1 MIDHM
6 DITSDQKTTSYHA
19 RPEPGQL
26 VEVRRRQWV
35 VSEVNSS
42 LLDSSRP
49 LGIGE
54 ASADYTVEKAS
65 TSLPSTQHLVSMS
78 SIDEDGLGEEL
89 EVIWEIEPGAQV
101 IERAGLPSITGQ
113 DDSNT
118 LEAFLDA
125 IRWGAATNADRGFLQ
140 APFRSGVSIEDFQL
154 DPLVRAIDMAR
165 VNLLIADDVGLG
177 KTIEAG
183 LVIQEMLLRH
193 RARTVLVI
201 CPASLQEKWRVE
213 MLEKFGLEFLVVD
226 TTYIKQLRR
235 ERGIHANPWTSHP
248 RLIASMDWAKSGE
261 GLRAMRDVLPAHAG
275 HPRKFDLLVVDEAHN
290 IAPAA
295 GAHYA
300 LESQRTRFIRAIS
313 PHFQHRLFLTAT
325 PHNGYTES
333 FTSLLELLDDQ
344 RFARNVLPD
353 EKQLSQV
360 MIRRLKSD
368 LVDAEGKPLYAQRR
382 LQALEVPYT
391 DEEREIHRTLNDYC
405 ASREKS
411 AEKGGSTF
419 GTSFINQ
426 LLKKRLFSSPAAFAS
441 TLEKHISSLSKS
453 TKLKVSDPMAD
464 RILRKAILKVD
475 EDYANDQEVE
485 NAQSEAV
492 EEASRRAQPLTQEQ
506 QGMLDELRQWAQR
519 AKNQTDSKAKA
530 VLDWLSANLKPGG
543 VWNDRRVIL
552 FTEYRTTHQW
562 MHEILASHGFGG
574 ERLGLLH
581 GGLTQDEREPIKAA
595 FQASPK
601 DSPVR
606 ILLATDA
613 ASEGIDLQNHCNCLI
628 HLEIPYN
635 PNVME
640 QRNGRID
647 RHGQRDTEVLIWH
660 PVDGGGKGHA
670 SVGGHGEDILRAL
683 RKLELM
689 RADMGSV
696 NPVIAPQMSGL
707 IEGSLKDL
715 DTRLAEAKI
724 AKARRFVRAER
735 DLKERVAKLHERLLA
750 TQQDFH
756 LTPDHIRMAVQTGL
770 ALAGRPPLE
779 SVSLAGAPQGSVFK
793 MPPLSGSWA
802 RCSEGLEHP
811 FRKGLIRPITFDHAI
826 AKGRDDVVLVH
837 LNHRLVQMC
846 LRLLRA
852 EVWAQEDV
860 KKLHRVTVRTVPDS
874 SIEGAAVV
882 VISRLVITGGNHHRL
897 HEELTASGGYLRDQ
911 SFRREEGVGR
921 VQRWLDEAR
930 PVTANG
936 SLFDALRV
944 RFDRAQPA
952 ILQSVDA
959 RSKDRLKFLTN
970 TLETRRKQ
978 EIDDIGAVLDELERA
993 IQSELKKEQQP
1004 EQMSLFTEDERTQL
1018 KRDTAALEARLSR
1031 IPDERQME
1039 MRAIA
1044 SRYAKL
1050 DDRTF
1055 PVAVI
1060 FLVPEHMEG
1069 A

>member
-1 MIDHM
+1 MINRMEISNDMNHL
-6 DITSDQKTTSYHA
+6 TY
-19 RPEPGQL
+19 RGCPEPGQL

-35 VSEVNSS
+35 VADVVSS
-42 LLDSSRP
+42 KLKS
-49 LGIGE
+49 
-54 ASADYTVEKAS
+54 ASASQNSVT
-65 TSLPSTQHLVSMS
+65 LS
-78 SIDEDGLGEEL
+78 SVDEDGLGEEL

-113 DDSNT
+113 DDSGT

-125 IRWGAATNADRGFLQ
+125 VRWGAATNADRGFLQ
-140 APFRSGVSIEDFQL
+140 APFRSGISIENFQL

-193 RARTVLVI
+193 RARTVLII
-201 CPASLQEKWRVE
+201 CPASLQEKWRIE
-213 MLEKFGLEFLVVD
+213 MLEKFGLEFRVVD
-226 TTYIKQLRR
+226 TAYIKRLRR

-248 RLIASMDWAKSGE
+248 RLIASMDWVKSGE
-261 GLRAMRDVLPAHAG
+261 GLRAMRDVLPPHASY
-275 HPRKFDLLVVDEAHN
+275 PRKFDLLVVDEAHN

-295 GAHYA
+295 GVNYA

-325 PHNGYTES
+325 PHNGFTES

-344 RFARNVLPD
+344 RFARNILPD

-360 MIRRLKSD
+360 MIRRLKTD
-368 LVDAEGKPLYAQRR
+368 LVDAEGKPLYAQRK
-382 LQALEVPYT
+382 LQALTVPYT
-391 DEEREIHRTLNDYC
+391 PEEREIHQRLNDYC
-405 ASREKS
+405 ARREKD
-411 AEKGGSTF
+411 AEKTGTSF
-419 GTSFINQ
+419 GTSFVNQ

-441 TLEKHISSLSKS
+441 TLEKHIASLSNGAKPK
-453 TKLKVSDPMAD
+453 TQDTMAD
-464 RILRKAILKVD
+464 RILRKAILKAD

-492 EEASRRAQPLTQEQ
+492 EEASRRSLPLTQEQ
-506 QGMLDELRQWAQR
+506 QRMLDDLRQWAQL
-519 AKNQTDSKAKA
+519 AKNQTDSKARA
-530 VLDWLSANLKPGG
+530 IIAWLSANLKPDGQ
-543 VWNDRRVIL
+543 WNDRRVIL

-574 ERLGLLH
+574 QRLALLH
-581 GGLTQDEREPIKAA
+581 GGLTQEEREPIKAA

-635 PNVME
+635 PSVME

-647 RHGQRDTEVLIWH
+647 RHGQRESEVLIWH
-660 PVDGGGKGHA
+660 PVDGGDEGHA
-670 SVGGHGEDILRAL
+670 SVGGHGDDILRAL
-683 RKLELM
+683 GKLESM

-724 AKARRFVRAER
+724 AKTRRFVRAER
-735 DLKERVAKLHERLLA
+735 ELKERIAKLHERLLA

-756 LTPDHIRMAVQTGL
+756 LTPDHILMAVKTGL

-779 SVSLAGAPQGSVFK
+779 PVVLADTLPGCIFR

-802 RCSEGLEHP
+802 RCLEGLRHP
-811 FRKGLIRPITFDHAI
+811 HTQQIRPITFDHAV
-826 AKGRDDVVLVH
+826 AKGRDDIVLVH

-852 EVWAQEDV
+852 EVWAHDDV
-860 KKLHRVTVRTVPDS
+860 KKLHRVTVRSLPDGT
-874 SIEGAAVV
+874 IEGTAVV

-897 HEELTASGGYLRDQ
+897 HEELTVSGGYLRDQ
-911 SFRREEGVGR
+911 AFRREER
-921 VQRWLDEAR
+921 VTRVHQWLDEAH
-930 PVTANG
+930 PFTANG
-936 SLFDALRV
+936 ALFDTLRA
-944 RFDRAQPA
+944 RFNRAQEA
-952 ILQSVDA
+952 ILQTVDV
-959 RSKDRLKFLTN
+959 RSKDRLKFLAN
-970 TLETRRKQ
+970 TLQTRKRQ
-978 EIDDIGAVLDELERA
+978 EINDIGTVLDELERA
-993 IQSELKKEQQP
+993 IQNELKKDQQP
-1004 EQMSLFTEDERTQL
+1004 QQLSLFTEDERTQL
-1018 KRDTAALEARLSR
+1018 KRDSAALEARLAR
-1031 IPDERQME
+1031 IPGERIQE
-1039 MRAIA
+1039 IRAIET
-1044 SRYAKL
+1044 RYAKL

-1055 PVAVI
+1055 PVVVI
-1060 FLVPEHMEG
+1060 FLVPTSTISEG
-1069 A
+1069 RVS

>member
-1 MIDHM
+1 
-6 DITSDQKTTSYHA
+6 
-19 RPEPGQL
+19 
-26 VEVRRRQWV
+26 
-35 VSEVNSS
+35 
-42 LLDSSRP
+42 
-49 LGIGE
+49 
-54 ASADYTVEKAS
+54 
-65 TSLPSTQHLVSMS
+65 
-78 SIDEDGLGEEL
+78 
-89 EVIWEIEPGAQV
+89 
-101 IERAGLPSITGQ
+101 
-113 DDSNT
+113 
-118 LEAFLDA
+118 
-125 IRWGAATNADRGFLQ
+125 
-140 APFRSGVSIEDFQL
+140 
-154 DPLVRAIDMAR
+154 
-165 VNLLIADDVGLG
+165 
-177 KTIEAG
+177 
-183 LVIQEMLLRH
+183 
-193 RARTVLVI
+193 
-201 CPASLQEKWRVE
+201 
-213 MLEKFGLEFLVVD
+213 VVD
-226 TTYIKQLRR
+226 TAYIKQLRR

-248 RLIASMDWAKSGE
+248 RLIASMDWVKSGE
-261 GLRAMRDVLPAHAG
+261 GLRAMRDVLPAHTSY
-275 HPRKFDLLVVDEAHN
+275 PRKFDMLVVDEAHN

-295 GAHYA
+295 GANYA
-300 LESQRTRFIRAIS
+300 LESQRTRFIRSIS

-344 RFARNVLPD
+344 RFARNILPD

-368 LVDAEGKPLYAQRR
+368 LVDAEGKPLYAQRK
-382 LQALEVPYT
+382 LQALLASYSAQ
-391 DEEREIHRTLNDYC
+391 ERAIHQKLNDYC
-405 ASREKS
+405 ASREQD
-411 AEKGGSTF
+411 AEKVGNAF
-419 GTSFINQ
+419 GTSFVNQ

-441 TLEKHISSLSKS
+441 TLEKHIASLANGSQGKD
-453 TKLKVSDPMAD
+453 KDAMAD
-464 RILRKAILKVD
+464 RILRKAILRVE

-492 EEASRRAQPLTQEQ
+492 EEASRRAQPLTADQ
-506 QGMLDELRQWAQR
+506 QQMLNELRSWAQT
-519 AKNQTDSKAKA
+519 AKNQVDAKAKA
-530 VLDWLSANLKPGG
+530 ILDWLTTNLKTDGQ
-543 VWNDRRVIL
+543 WNERRVIL

-647 RHGQRDTEVLIWH
+647 RHGQREKEVLIWH
-660 PVDGGGKGHA
+660 PVDGGGQGHA
-670 SVGGHGEDILRAL
+670 AVGGHGEDILRAL
-683 RKLELM
+683 RKLESM

-724 AKARRFVRAER
+724 AKARRFMRAER
-735 DLKERVAKLHERLLA
+735 ELKERIAKLHERLLA

-756 LTPDHIRMAVQTGL
+756 LTPDHVEMAVKTGL
-770 ALAGRPPLE
+770 ALEGRPPLE
-779 SVSLAGAPQGSVFK
+779 PVDLADAPEDSVFT

-802 RCSEGLEHP
+802 RCLEGLRHP
-811 FRKGLIRPITFDHAI
+811 HTQQIRPITFDHAV

-852 EVWAQEDV
+852 EVWAQDDV
-860 KKLHRVTVRTVPDS
+860 KKLHRVTVRTLPNG
-874 SIEGAAVV
+874 SIEGPAVV

-897 HEELTASGGYLRDQ
+897 HEELTVSGGYLRDQ
-911 SFRREEGVGR
+911 SFRREEGVTR
-921 VQRWLDEAR
+921 VQQWLDEAQ
-930 PVTANG
+930 PITANDA
-936 SLFDALRV
+936 LFDALRV
-944 RFDRAQPA
+944 RFDRAQQA
-952 ILQSVDA
+952 ILQTVDA
-959 RSKDRLKFLTN
+959 RSKDRLKFLAN
-970 TLETRRKQ
+970 TLQSRKQQ
-978 EIDDIGAVLDELERA
+978 EIDDIGAVLDELEKA
-993 IQSELKKEQQP
+993 IQNELKKDQQP
-1004 EQMSLFTEDERTQL
+1004 EQLTLFTEDERTQL
-1018 KRDTAALEARLSR
+1018 RRDTAALEARLAR
-1031 IPDERQME
+1031 IPAERIQE
-1039 MRAIA
+1039 IQAIKA
-1044 SRYAKL
+1044 RYAKL

-1060 FLVPEHMEG
+1060 FLVPASAAKGG
-1069 A
+1069 AA

>member
-1 MIDHM
+1 MSGQ
-6 DITSDQKTTSYHA
+6 TEAASKQKHQTYFA

-26 VEVRRRQWV
+26 VEVRWRQWIV
-35 VSEVNSS
+35 ADVNSS
-42 LLDSSRP
+42 QLES
-49 LGIGE
+49 
-54 ASADYTVEKAS
+54 ASASQNMVK
-65 TSLPSTQHLVSMS
+65 LS

-89 EVIWEIEPGAQV
+89 EVVWEIEPGAQI
-101 IERAGLPSITGQ
+101 IERAGLPTVTGQ
-113 DDSNT
+113 DDSQT
-118 LEAFLDA
+118 LDAFLDA
-125 IRWGAATNADRGFLQ
+125 VRWGAATNADRGFLQ

-165 VNLLIADDVGLG
+165 VNLLIGDDVGLG

-193 RARTVLVI
+193 RARTVLII
-201 CPASLQEKWRVE
+201 CPASLQEKWRIE
-213 MLEKFGLEFLVVD
+213 MLEKFGLEFQVVD
-226 TTYIKQLRR
+226 TAYIKELRR
-235 ERGIHANPWTSHP
+235 KRGIHANPWTSHP
-248 RLIASMDWAKSGE
+248 RLIASMDWVKSGE
-261 GLRAMRDVLPAHAG
+261 GLRAMRDVLPPHAG
-275 HPRKFDLLVVDEAHN
+275 YPRKFDLLVIDEAHN

-300 LESQRTRFIRAIS
+300 IESQRTQFIRAIS
-313 PHFQHRLFLTAT
+313 PHFQHRIFLTAT
-325 PHNGYTES
+325 PHNGHTES
-333 FTSLLELLDDQ
+333 FTALLELLDDQ
-344 RFARNVLPD
+344 RFARNVHPD
-353 EKQLSQV
+353 EKQLNQV

-368 LVDAEGKPLYAQRR
+368 LVDAEGKPLYAPRK
-382 LQALEVPYT
+382 LQALAVPYT
-391 DEEREIHRTLNDYC
+391 DEERQIHLKLNNYC
-405 ASREKS
+405 TSREKD
-411 AEKGGSTF
+411 AGRTGSSF
-419 GTSFINQ
+419 GTTFVNQ

-441 TLEKHISSLSKS
+441 TLEKHIA
-453 TKLKVSDPMAD
+453 TVSNGQKPKAQDAMAE
-464 RILRKAILKVD
+464 RILRKAILKVE
-475 EDYANDQEVE
+475 EDYANDQDVE
-485 NAQSEAV
+485 AAQSEAV
-492 EEASRRAQPLTQEQ
+492 EEASRRAPPLTAEQ
-506 QGMLDELRQWAQR
+506 QWMLNDLRQWAQR
-519 AKNQTDSKAKA
+519 AKNQADSKAKA
-530 VLDWLSANLKPGG
+530 IIAWLSDNLKPGNQ
-543 VWNDRRVIL
+543 WNDRRVIL
-552 FTEYRTTHQW
+552 FTEYRTTQQW
-562 MHEILASHGFGG
+562 MHETLVSHGFGG

-581 GGLTQDEREPIKAA
+581 GGLTQDERSPIKAA

-647 RHGQRDTEVLIWH
+647 RHGQREKEVLIWH
-660 PVDGGGKGHA
+660 PVDGGNEGAA

-689 RADMGSV
+689 RADMGCV

-724 AKARRFVRAER
+724 AKARRFVRADRE
-735 DLKERVAKLHERLLA
+735 LKDRVAKLHERLLA

-756 LTPDHIRMAVQTGL
+756 LTPQHIQMAVQTGL

-779 SVSLAGAPQGSVFK
+779 PVTLANAPNGSVFK
-793 MPPLSGSWA
+793 MPALSGSWA
-802 RCSEGLEHP
+802 RCTEGLEHP
-811 FRKGLIRPITFDHAI
+811 YLKDFVRPITFDHVV

-852 EVWAQEDV
+852 EVWAHDDV
-860 KKLHRVTVRTVPDS
+860 KKLHRVTVRALPDDRL
-874 SIEGAAVV
+874 EAPAVV

-897 HEELTASGGYLRDQ
+897 HEELTISGGYLRDQ
-911 SFRREEGVGR
+911 AFRREEGVTR
-921 VQRWLDEAR
+921 VQQWLDEAQ
-930 PVTANG
+930 PCVAVD

-944 RFDRAQPA
+944 RFDRAQPG

-970 TLETRRKQ
+970 TLQARKQ
-978 EIDDIGAVLDELERA
+978 QAIKDIGTVLDELETA
-993 IQSELKKEQQP
+993 IQAELKKDQQP
-1004 EQMSLFTEDERTQL
+1004 AQLTLFTEDERTQL
-1018 KRDTAALEARLSR
+1018 RRDTAALEARLAR
-1031 IPDERQME
+1031 IPAERVQE
-1039 MRAIA
+1039 IQAIET
-1044 SRYAKL
+1044 RYAKL

-1060 FLVPEHMEG
+1060 FLVPASATQGG
-1069 A
+1069 AA